1 MGRLSRAES
10 CPDDEIS
17 VVHCINRCVRRG
29 FLCGKDSVSGKNFEH
44 RREWIRGRFEFLAGQ
59 MAVEV
64 LGYAVLSNHFHI
76 VLRNRPDVVAEWSDD
91 EVALRWWNLC
101 PGRRNKDKTPAKP
114 TQLELNAVKGDKE
127 KLKEYRK
134 RLSSVSWF
142 MRFVAEH
149 IAKRANEEDECTGRF
164 WEGRF
169 KCQPLLDDAA
179 ILACMQYVDLN
190 PIRAKIAKTVEG
202 SDFTSGQDRLADLK
216 DGVSG
221 DGIQVSGR
229 EALGSLPAADNR
241 DAFDRQCE
249 HGERAGW
256 LTPISLEP
264 PRQAVRYRKSKRR
277 TSNKGCLNLS
287 LVEYLQLLDWTGRQ
301 IRRDGKSGTIPSDLL
316 SIFERVGVSSE
327 LWVECVKRFGKW
339 HGSGV
344 GRTSSL
350 KQHAERTGRNR
361 SLNARRSRQL
371 FG

>member
-1 MGRLSRAES
+1 MGRLSRSES
-10 CPDDEIS
+10 CPDDEVG

-44 RREWIRGRFEFLAGQ
+44 RREWIRGRFEFLAGE

-64 LGYAVLSNHFHI
+64 LGYAILSNHFHI
-76 VLRNRPDVVAEWSDD
+76 VLRNRPDVVTDWSDK

-114 TQLELNAVKGDKE
+114 TELELNAITGDKE
-127 KLKEYRK
+127 KLKECRK

-142 MRFVAEH
+142 MRFAAEH

-190 PIRAKIAKTVEG
+190 PIRAKIAKTVG
-202 SDFTSGQDRLADLK
+202 ASDFTSGQDRLADLK
-216 DGVSG
+216 
-221 DGIQVSGR
+221 
-229 EALGSLPAADNR
+229 AADEGTGDALSLDR
-241 DAFDRQCE
+241 DAMDRQTE
-249 HGERAGW
+249 HGPNAGW
-256 LTPISLEP
+256 LQPVDLQP
-264 PRQAVRYRKSKRR
+264 PRKRVREKGTRR
-277 TSNKGCLNLS
+277 RASNKGFLS
-287 LVEYLQLLDWTGRQ
+287 ITLAEYQQLLDWTGSQ
-301 IRRDGKSGTIPSDLL
+301 IRRDGKSGTIPSNLQP
-316 SIFERVGVSSE
+316 IFDRVGVSSE
-327 LWVECVKRFGKW
+327 LWVECVRRFRKW

-344 GRTSSL
+344 GRTASL
-350 KQHAERTGRNR
+350 TKQAERTGRNR
-361 SLNARRSRQL
+361 SLNTGRSREL